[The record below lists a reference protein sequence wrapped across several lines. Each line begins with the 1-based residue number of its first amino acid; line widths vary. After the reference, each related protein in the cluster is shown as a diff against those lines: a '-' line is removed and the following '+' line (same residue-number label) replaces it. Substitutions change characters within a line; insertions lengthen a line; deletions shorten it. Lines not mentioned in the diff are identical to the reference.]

1 LRNRIRIISLVC
13 FFIGRQDPRIGYF
26 RQTMGDKEVKQWLKD
41 ARDLI
46 KAKEYKN
53 ALKEVKKVLNR
64 DKGNYMG
71 LVFCG
76 LCLSELEEPVQAQ
89 QVGRQYFAVVGSV
102 LTRRRFDA
110 NPDPT
115 FHFDATS
122 VGDPDRMFLG
132 LPDTDPLVRGADPA
146 PDPSLFS

>member
-1 LRNRIRIISLVC
+1 MS
-13 FFIGRQDPRIGYF
+13 GSGIGYF

-46 KAKEYKN
+46 KSKEYKN

-76 LCLSELEEPVQAQ
+76 LCLSELEEPVQAL
-89 QVGRQYFAVVGSV
+89 QVGRQYFALVGSV
-102 LTRRRFDA
+102 
-110 NPDPT
+110 
-115 FHFDATS
+115 
-122 VGDPDRMFLG
+122 VDRH
-132 LPDTDPLVRGADPA
+132 
-146 PDPSLFS
+146 